1 MYDFSF
7 PEIKIPEMT
16 ELADMPAQFMWSD
29 TQFEIIK
36 KHITDFE
43 NKLDQNHEVGLMLT
57 NFGQTV
63 TMQVTE
69 IGYEKSVLMVYKGYV
84 NGNKAILIQHINQI
98 NFLLTAIPRPEPEKP
113 KVQIGFVVNK

>member
-16 ELADMPAQFMWSD
+16 ELADMPAKFMWSD

-43 NKLDQNHEVGLMLT
+43 NKLDQNHEVGLMPISKMDIDLSD
-57 NFGQTV
+57 
-63 TMQVTE
+63 
-69 IGYEKSVLMVYKGYV
+69 YHLRY
-84 NGNKAILIQHINQI
+84 
-98 NFLLTAIPRPEPEKP
+98 FLHRVI
-113 KVQIGFVVNK
+113 